1 MEKLVKVVW
10 YIGFAD
16 MALFAYVFAILN
28 SIY

>member
-1 MEKLVKVVW
+1 MEKLVKVVGH
-10 YIGFAD
+10 IGFAD